1 MDLWLA
7 QHPSLKREQTSE
19 MSLSLESFR
28 NSTRGQL
35 PQLEGGTSIIL
46 IRRETFPLP
55 GTRTVLPVFEA
66 DEGPAP
72 DLSPG
77 DSQTLEWSDVGTQL
91 GATQILYC

>member
-1 MDLWLA
+1 
-7 QHPSLKREQTSE
+7 

-35 PQLEGGTSIIL
+35 PQLEGGASIIL
-46 IRRETFPLP
+46 IRRETFSLS
-55 GTRTVLPVFEA
+55 GTQIVLPLFEV

-72 DLSPG
+72 DLSPR

-91 GATQILYC
+91 DAAQILYC